1 MRSASNTEEVVQ
13 NAHAVRDGAYD
24 KIFPGAVA
32 AVPRAVNYELGKEI
46 PDYERFHKDSVNGFP
61 GVLGGCD

>member
-1 MRSASNTEEVVQ
+1 VVQ

-32 AVPRAVNYELGKEI
+32 AVPRAVKL
-46 PDYERFHKDSVNGFP
+46 
-61 GVLGGCD
+61 

>member
-32 AVPRAVNYELGKEI
+32 AVPRAVKL
-46 PDYERFHKDSVNGFP
+46 
-61 GVLGGCD
+61 